1 MNKTEK
7 NFDKDFKFI
16 KTETAVETKKDNN
29 KVEFKDSKKLKS
41 FLQSAMNTATSLTNY
56 IPKIT
61 HELIIVI
68 NEYQKSMKSKI
79 VLTDDK
85 TKFDTFKSLRE
96 YSYDLVEYD
105 TSDKNNRNKA
115 FEMIVLRSIEC
126 ALMSVN
132 NHGSIQILDGVLVA
146 ESKAVKP
153 ITKKENHDK
162 RIKAKFISEPNKE
175 TTLIPVNT
183 TAIDEM
189 WKRYNGTDKGEGS
202 KGNKSNIKTSASNFY
217 KDLVHVYDLAK
228 NKKYEQFFSLM
239 SEQCIDDII
248 NIKTLLSSELI
259 RDAYK
264 HCEENLQ
271 VDGSIKKAVNQ

>member
-1 MNKTEK
+1 MNKETL
-7 NFDKDFKFI
+7 
-16 KTETAVETKKDNN
+16 KTETKKVDTKI
-29 KVEFKDSKKLKS
+29 EFSNSSKLKS
-41 FLQSAMNTATSLTNY
+41 FLQSAMNTATSLTNF

-61 HELIIVI
+61 IELIAVI
-68 NEYQKSMKSKI
+68 NQYQSSVKNKV
-79 VLTDDK
+79 VLKDQKDQ
-85 TKFDTFKSLRE
+85 FNTFKSLRE
-96 YSYDLVEYD
+96 YSYNLVDYD
-105 TSDKNNRNKA
+105 RTIKNNINGA
-115 FEMIVLRSIEC
+115 FEMIVERSIRS

-132 NHGSIQILDGVLVA
+132 KYGSMQVLEGELVA
-146 ESKAVKP
+146 ESKFVKP

-189 WKRYNGTDKGEGS
+189 WKRYNGTDKGDGS

-217 KDLVHVYDLAK
+217 KDLVHIYDLAK

>member
-1 MNKTEK
+1 MNKTL
-7 NFDKDFKFI
+7 
-16 KTETAVETKKDNN
+16 ETTVEIKKDDN
-29 KVEFKDSKKLKS
+29 KVEFKISKKLTS

-61 HELIIVI
+61 DELIVVI
-68 NEYQKSMKSKI
+68 KQYQTSMKEKI
-79 VLTDDK
+79 TLSDDQ
-85 TKFDTFKSLRE
+85 TRFDTFKSLRE
-96 YSYDLVEYD
+96 YSYGLVDYD
-105 TSDKNNRNKA
+105 RTDKNNQNKA

-189 WKRYNGTDKGEGS
+189 WKRYNGTDKGDGS

-217 KDLVHVYDLAK
+217 KDLVHIYDLAK

>member
-1 MNKTEK
+1 
-7 NFDKDFKFI
+7 
-16 KTETAVETKKDNN
+16 
-29 KVEFKDSKKLKS
+29 
-41 FLQSAMNTATSLTNY
+41 
-56 IPKIT
+56 
-61 HELIIVI
+61 
-68 NEYQKSMKSKI
+68 
-79 VLTDDK
+79 
-85 TKFDTFKSLRE
+85 
-96 YSYDLVEYD
+96 
-105 TSDKNNRNKA
+105 
-115 FEMIVLRSIEC
+115 MIVLRSIES
-126 ALMSVN
+126 ALMCVN

-153 ITKKENHDK
+153 TTKKENHDK

-189 WKRYNGTDKGEGS
+189 WKRFNGTASSGGS

-217 KDLVHVYDLAK
+217 KDLSHIYDLAK
-228 NKKYEQFFSLM
+228 NKKYTDFFSLM

-259 RDAYK
+259 RNTYAY
-264 HCEENLQ
+264 CEENLQ